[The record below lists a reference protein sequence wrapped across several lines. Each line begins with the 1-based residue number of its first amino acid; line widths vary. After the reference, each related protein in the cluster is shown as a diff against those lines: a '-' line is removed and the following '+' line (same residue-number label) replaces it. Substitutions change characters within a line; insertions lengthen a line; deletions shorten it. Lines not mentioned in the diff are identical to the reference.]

1 MAIDLKTS
9 LDKIIRL
16 PLSKKI
22 GIAAAVNAIIIGL
35 ILYLLVFPMYSH
47 VKELRRQMDEL
58 NVKLNEN
65 RLIAADIPKFL
76 HEKEELEKKLT
87 EAVAQL
93 PNEKEI
99 PDMIDAISNSGEK
112 AGLKILIFRPG
123 KEVKKGFYAEIPV
136 AMSVQG
142 KYESLYDFSTKVAKL
157 PRIVNLSGIDVGSE
171 GHKNKVPSIKAN
183 FTATTFRFIPAQAA
197 PVPPEKK

>member
-22 GIAAAVNAIIIGL
+22 GIAAAVNVVIIGL
-35 ILYLLVFPMYSH
+35 LLYLLVFPTYSY

-99 PDMIDAISNSGEK
+99 PDLIDAISASGEK
-112 AGLKILIFRPG
+112 AGLKILIFRP
-123 KEVKKGFYAEIPV
+123 
-136 AMSVQG
+136 
-142 KYESLYDFSTKVAKL
+142 
-157 PRIVNLSGIDVGSE
+157 
-171 GHKNKVPSIKAN
+171 
-183 FTATTFRFIPAQAA
+183 
-197 PVPPEKK
+197 